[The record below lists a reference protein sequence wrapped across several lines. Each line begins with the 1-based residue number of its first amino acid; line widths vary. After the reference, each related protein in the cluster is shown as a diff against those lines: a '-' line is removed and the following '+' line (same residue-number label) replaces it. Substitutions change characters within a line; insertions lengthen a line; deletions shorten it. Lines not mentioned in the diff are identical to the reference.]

1 METMERKL
9 DETAS
14 ETLRLNMERMWLDE
28 AVRRCRQL
36 KAGTATSIASKEV
49 FTKLDARPRR

>member
-1 METMERKL
+1 MERKL